1 MKRDCKKFLRK
12 KRLYLLLLLPLGLLL
27 TLAAQNSPAFAEW
40 YATTVYVWISKAG
53 NFISSLVPFSVGE
66 WMVYAMIAA
75 LLTSMILFAVH
86 IVRRKEA
93 RKKRAAVFFL
103 NLCCMAS
110 VLYFLFVVDC
120 GLNYYRYPFAE
131 ISGLGVRASS
141 LEELTGLCEELAQQ
155 VNDLRSQ
162 VREDA
167 SGVMTSS
174 FGSQYEQAQASRACY
189 DRLSERFPTL
199 RAGYGPPKPVLWSRG
214 MSLLQITGIFF
225 PFTFEA
231 NVNMDVPDYSI
242 PSTMCHE
249 LNHLRG
255 YMREDEANF
264 IAYLACMESDSADFR
279 YSGAMLAYIHASN
292 ALYSADR
299 EAFSQVYAL
308 LEEGVKRDMAAH
320 NDYWEQ
326 FETPV
331 AQVASSV
338 NSVYLAANGQVDG
351 VQSYGRMVDLLLAEY
366 RQRHGVSY

>member
-1 MKRDCKKFLRK
+1 MIKDCKKLLRK

-27 TLAAQNSPAFAEW
+27 TLVAQNSPAFAEW

-66 WMVYAMIAA
+66 WVVYALILV
-75 LLTSMILFAVH
+75 LLASMILFAVH
-86 IVRRKEA
+86 IVRRKEE
-93 RKKRAAVFFL
+93 RKKRTVLYFL
-103 NLCCMAS
+103 HLCCVAS
-110 VLYFLFVVDC
+110 VLYFLFVVNC

-131 ISGLGVRASS
+131 ISGLGVHASS
-141 LEELTGLCEELAQQ
+141 VEELTGLCEELVQQ
-155 VNDLRSQ
+155 ATDLRSQ
-162 VREDA
+162 VKEDA

-174 FGSQYEQAQASRACY
+174 FDSHYEQAQAARACY

-199 RAGYGPPKPVLWSRG
+199 LAGYGPPKPVLWSRG
-214 MSLLQITGIFF
+214 MSYLQITGIFF

-231 NVNMDVPDYSI
+231 NVNVDAPDYSI

-264 IAYLACMESDSADFR
+264 IAYLACMESDSVDFR
-279 YSGAMLAYIHASN
+279 YSGTMLAYIHASN
-292 ALYSADR
+292 ALYEVDP
-299 EAFSQVYAL
+299 EAFAQVYVL
-308 LEEGVKRDMAAH
+308 LGDGVKRDLAAH
-320 NDYWEQ
+320 NAYWRQ

-331 AQVASSV
+331 AEVASTV
-338 NSVYLAANGQVDG
+338 NSAYLEANGQADG

-366 RQRHGVSY
+366 RQRHGMIY